1 MLYNESTMNT
11 PKDIPNKP
19 NDAPDKR
26 RGASLGPLGIRFFAY
41 VQSKGTVEEKTAI
54 VETGELQTALGLT
67 PVQERKLLSRLSRA
81 EMIARVRRRLYLAP
95 KKLPSWGKWSPDMA
109 LAINTLMRDKGGRY
123 QICGPNMFNEYGFST
138 QVPVLVYAYND
149 KISGSKKIGS
159 VYLELIKV
167 GPERLGDTEDVR
179 WRSGEIAVYS
189 SRVRTLVDAVYDW
202 PRFGYLTR
210 VYRWIR
216 RDLREDRIT
225 AEALVECTL
234 RYGDIATIRRI
245 GTLLETLGV
254 DDRLLE
260 KLEKRLMPTMATI
273 PWLPKK
279 PKRGKLNKRWGVI
292 INGE

>member
-1 MLYNESTMNT
+1 MNYMDVPENKLMNGP
-11 PKDIPNKP
+11 PKL
-19 NDAPDKR
+19 R
-26 RGASLGPLGIRFFAY
+26 RASLGPLGIRFFAY
-41 VQSKGTVEEKTAI
+41 VQSKGTAEEKTGT
-54 VETGELQTALGLT
+54 VETGELQAALGLT
-67 PVQERKLLSRLSRA
+67 PIQERKLLSRLSRA
-81 EMIARVRRRLYLAP
+81 KMIARIRRGLYLAP
-95 KKLPSWGKWSPDMA
+95 KRLPAWGQWSPDMA

-123 QICGPNMFNEYGFST
+123 QICGPNMFNRYGFST

-149 KISGSKKIGS
+149 KISGSRKIGS

-167 GPERLGDTEDVR
+167 SRERLGDTEEMK

-216 RDLREDRIT
+216 RDLREDKIT
-225 AEALVECTL
+225 AEAFVDCTL

-254 DDRLLE
+254 DDKLLK
-260 KLEKRLMPTMATI
+260 KLEKKLKPTRATI
-273 PWLPKK
+273 PWLPGPGE
-279 PKRGKLNKRWGVI
+279 PKHGKLNKRWGVI

>member
-1 MLYNESTMNT
+1 MNT

-19 NDAPDKR
+19 NDTVEEC

-41 VQSKGTVEEKTAI
+41 VQSKGAAEEKTAI
-54 VETGELQTALGLT
+54 VETGELQAALGLT
-67 PVQERKLLSRLSRA
+67 LVQERKLLSRLSRA
-81 EMIARVRRRLYLAP
+81 KMIARVRRGLYLAP

-159 VYLELIKV
+159 IYLELIKV
-167 GPERLGDTEDVR
+167 SPERLGDTEDVR

-202 PRFGYLTR
+202 DRFGYLTR

-216 RDLREDRIT
+216 RDLREEQIT
-225 AEALVECTL
+225 AEALVECAL
-234 RYGDIATIRRI
+234 RYGNIATIRRI
-245 GTLLETLGV
+245 GVLLETLGV
-254 DDRLLE
+254 DDKLLE
-260 KLEKRLMPTMATI
+260 KLEERLKPTTATI
-273 PWLPKK
+273 PWLPGPGE
-279 PKRGKLNKRWGVI
+279 PKHGKLNKRWGVV